1 MYKEAVMNKKVLS
14 QEATMNQGLIFL
26 SKVRDHSR

>member
-14 QEATMNQGLIFL
+14 QEATMNQAIQ
-26 SKVRDHSR
+26 VMIQEEDIE